1 MNSIISKKETY
12 AKYSILVI
20 KRNWSIRAL
29 GKFCRIGNN
38 LNCQSIKESKRL
50 LLNFSIVGK
59 KKYSCYLSLKLI
71 QLYYIFWRTLRSQAS
86 LQCGRRMFFGWEY
99 SFWPFF
105 HNLCAQ
111 STCSHTYQSLQR
123 TIKANNKPL

>member
-50 LLNFSIVGK
+50 LFNSFFNCWEK
-59 KKYSCYLSLKLI
+59 KIFLLPFLETHSALLYLLADVALPSQSSMWKKNVFWMGIFVLAVLSQSLRPEHLFTYLSEL
-71 QLYYIFWRTLRSQAS
+71 A
-86 LQCGRRMFFGWEY
+86 ED
-99 SFWPFF
+99 
-105 HNLCAQ
+105 N
-111 STCSHTYQSLQR
+111 
-123 TIKANNKPL
+123 